1 MPNTWY
7 KEDNVAKVFLASV
20 TRRDPRVFRIS
31 CTLTEDIDPD
41 ALAAALQRTAGD
53 LPNFQVTLHRGLF
66 WHYLEAS
73 GKCPRPEPE
82 HRRPCAAIYGRDIKN
97 ELLYRVSYYGARI
110 NVEMFHALSDGNGGL
125 LFLKVLVHNYLALRH
140 PDELEG
146 VARDEGASAAD
157 MAEDSFQQFY
167 ARRKAAFAPADPAAR
182 RPVCRLHGRRLPLDQ
197 TQFFE
202 GHLPVK
208 DVLAKARALG
218 VTLTSY
224 LAAAQMLAVWQE
236 TPALERG
243 RAIAVGLPVNLRNY
257 FPSDTARNFFNTIRV
272 AHVFTGDET
281 LDTLAPELDAK
292 LKAELSPERI
302 MARMDG
308 FQRFERIPGV
318 RPVPL
323 PVKNAVVGLCNW
335 VESRKVTFTLSN
347 MGRVQTAPELAPYI
361 KGFAAY
367 CSSDGLFT
375 TVCSYGGDLVL
386 GSVSALRSTNILRN
400 FYRSLAESGLAVT
413 LYASEV
419 ETE

>member
-7 KEDNVAKVFLASV
+7 KVDNVAKVFLASV

-292 LKAELSPERI
+292 LN
-302 MARMDG
+302 
-308 FQRFERIPGV
+308 QRFERIPGV

>member
-1 MPNTWY
+1 M
-7 KEDNVAKVFLASV
+7 
-20 TRRDPRVFRIS
+20 
-31 CTLTEDIDPD
+31 
-41 ALAAALQRTAGD
+41 
-53 LPNFQVTLHRGLF
+53 
-66 WHYLEAS
+66 
-73 GKCPRPEPE
+73 
-82 HRRPCAAIYGRDIKN
+82 
-97 ELLYRVSYYGARI
+97 
-110 NVEMFHALSDGNGGL
+110 
-125 LFLKVLVHNYLALRH
+125 
-140 PDELEG
+140 
-146 VARDEGASAAD
+146 
-157 MAEDSFQQFY
+157 
-167 ARRKAAFAPADPAAR
+167 
-182 RPVCRLHGRRLPLDQ
+182 
-197 TQFFE
+197 
-202 GHLPVK
+202 
-208 DVLAKARALG
+208 LAKARALG

-361 KGFAAY
+361 RGFAAY

>member
-1 MPNTWY
+1 
-7 KEDNVAKVFLASV
+7 
-20 TRRDPRVFRIS
+20 
-31 CTLTEDIDPD
+31 
-41 ALAAALQRTAGD
+41 
-53 LPNFQVTLHRGLF
+53 
-66 WHYLEAS
+66 
-73 GKCPRPEPE
+73 
-82 HRRPCAAIYGRDIKN
+82 
-97 ELLYRVSYYGARI
+97 
-110 NVEMFHALSDGNGGL
+110 MFHALSDGNGGL

-167 ARRKAAFAPADPAAR
+167 ARRKAAFAPADPAPRR

-347 MGRVQTAPELAPYI
+347 MGRVQTRAGAGPLYQGLCGLLQQRRPVHHGLLLRRRPCARQRFGAAQHEH
-361 KGFAAY
+361 FAQLLPQP
-367 CSSDGLFT
+367 G
-375 TVCSYGGDLVL
+375 
-386 GSVSALRSTNILRN
+386 
-400 FYRSLAESGLAVT
+400 
-413 LYASEV
+413 
-419 ETE
+419 